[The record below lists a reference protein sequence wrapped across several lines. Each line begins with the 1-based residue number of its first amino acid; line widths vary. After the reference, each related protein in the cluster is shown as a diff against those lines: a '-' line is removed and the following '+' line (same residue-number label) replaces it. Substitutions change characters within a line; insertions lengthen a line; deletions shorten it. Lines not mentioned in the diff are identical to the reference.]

1 MNDSQTHKP
10 KKKKKK
16 EKLELLKK
24 VGMKRKRNQRKK
36 KVIGDGEKE
45 EEEEDKDRISSL
57 PDSILHE
64 ILSSMDDL
72 ASAIQ
77 TCVLSKRWRYVWTSL
92 PNLRFDFDQLDE
104 VRMSRFKRF
113 VNQVLSLRDNNS
125 NVYRFYFSSGYLVD
139 PCLFKKCIS
148 YAVRHNVQQLHLNAF
163 ELKLANCGNNSMLLD
178 KPLRFPALKTLH
190 LNRFGHDSANFITQ
204 TVGNCPNLET
214 LILDCLYLNCFNIT
228 APKLRKLE
236 LCYAEDSLGLYYESQ
251 IVISA
256 PRLTSFKF
264 EGYASPVFSPAS
276 FLCLDHVYV
285 DVIPMFYRFQLA
297 SIVKERMPLNVI
309 NMLGQLQEAKSITL
323 SPSTLEVLAMDPD
336 SLRSHPSP
344 FHKLK
349 HLQLTQGGSS
359 SSLSLPL
366 NVINYLSQGLSCGGT
381 LVMNFFPRCK
391 WKAFTMKNAFIMK
404 NESIFQN
411 PSSLAPNGTLEL
423 LLKRLK
429 QMLELNSAYTEP
441 DRWLQGKWR
450 LLDFIFANGG

>member
-1 MNDSQTHKP
+1 
-10 KKKKKK
+10 
-16 EKLELLKK
+16 
-24 VGMKRKRNQRKK
+24 MKRRRNQRKK
-36 KVIGDGEKE
+36 KVNDDGEKEE

-57 PDSILHE
+57 PDSIIHE

-92 PNLRFDFDQLDE
+92 PNLRFDFNQLDE
-104 VRMSRFKRF
+104 VSMSRFKRF

-125 NVYRFYFSSGYLVD
+125 NVYIFYFSSGYLVD

-163 ELKLANCGNNSMLLD
+163 GYSELDDFPLCFFNYASLKELKLANCGNNSMLLD

-190 LNRFGHDSANFITQ
+190 LNRFGRDSANFITQ

-236 LCYAEDSLGLYYESQ
+236 LCYAEDSLGLYYESE

-264 EGYASPVFSPAS
+264 EGHASPVFSPAS
-276 FLCLDHVYV
+276 FPCLDHVYV

-309 NMLGQLQEAKSITL
+309 NMLGQLREAKSVTL
-323 SPSTLEVLAMDPD
+323 SLSTLEVLAMDPD

-366 NVINYLSQGLSCGGT
+366 NVINYLSQGLSCDGT

-391 WKAFTMKNAFIMK
+391 WKAFTMKNDF
-404 NESIFQN
+404 
-411 PSSLAPNGTLEL
+411 
-423 LLKRLK
+423 K
-429 QMLELNSAYTEP
+429 QS
-441 DRWLQGKWR
+441 
-450 LLDFIFANGG
+450 GGL

>member
-1 MNDSQTHKP
+1 MNDSLTHKP

-24 VGMKRKRNQRKK
+24 VGMKRRRNQRKK
-36 KVIGDGEKE
+36 KVNDDGEKE

-92 PNLRFDFDQLDE
+92 PNLRFDFNQLDE
-104 VRMSRFKRF
+104 VSMSRFKRF
-113 VNQVLSLRDNNS
+113 VNQVLSLRENNS
-125 NVYRFYFSSGYLVD
+125 NVYIFYFSSGYLVD

-163 ELKLANCGNNSMLLD
+163 GYSELDDFPLCFFNYASLKELKLANCGNNSMLLD

-190 LNRFGHDSANFITQ
+190 LNRFGRDSANFITQ

-236 LCYAEDSLGLYYESQ
+236 LCYAEDSLGLYYESE

-264 EGYASPVFSPAS
+264 EGHASPVFSPAS
-276 FLCLDHVYV
+276 FPCLDHVYV

-309 NMLGQLQEAKSITL
+309 NMLGQLREAKSVTL
-323 SPSTLEVLAMDPD
+323 SLSTLEVLAMDPD

-391 WKAFTMKNAFIMK
+391 WKAFTMKNDF
-404 NESIFQN
+404 
-411 PSSLAPNGTLEL
+411 
-423 LLKRLK
+423 K
-429 QMLELNSAYTEP
+429 QS
-441 DRWLQGKWR
+441 
-450 LLDFIFANGG
+450 GGL